1 MDFKLLEEEDD
12 DIQLTV
18 SEKKTVAPVVLDL
31 DFNKSL
37 SKSVNLSEKI
47 ANIQDNFVVDNAY
60 YDQIVAMPKDVIV
73 EDMMDNFLQEFED
86 YKLNINNAISVL
98 LKKFDEGQYDKL
110 KRVLH
115 TFKGGLGI
123 VGLMRVRQD
132 VHFLEDLLKVKEG
145 GLGLYRHIKN
155 RLVVIID
162 YVDNIKIEQSP
173 FIPYRE
179 GDGEK
184 SIEDGEQLT
193 RFMVSLGEINYV
205 SEEVDFLRRLHN
217 NFASENNQIK
227 GLLEDLEG
235 VISHIN
241 HRIQE
246 LEFYAETNIQSQL
259 QTSSHGKD
267 PLLMDNF
274 TKLQELSRLIVENQ
288 ADLNDIQNNLL
299 RLNKRQKINLDKSK
313 MFLENSR
320 DTLSQMRLISFSKL
334 KKSLEN
340 TIKIASDK
348 ERKEVDFE
356 LIDNNVRLDVTI
368 SNKINGILGHI
379 LRNSVSHGI
388 EPKAERK
395 KLGKPAHGLIKITAH
410 QDANSFYLQ
419 IVDDGHGLDLAK
431 IKKKAIEK
439 GLIKENDPFT
449 DKQAVDFILM
459 KDFSTA
465 SVVNDIAGRG
475 VGMDVIQADVLSL
488 GGRFEIISK
497 EGKGMTVI
505 IEIPTKYTTNHGLV
519 VSSKENKFVVLDQN
533 INEVIN
539 ISHQDY
545 LDALSAQKI
554 SYKGKDFI
562 FVDLRQLLNLPL
574 KAIPSNHNIFLMS
587 EGQGRTLA
595 VAVDEI
601 LEHKEISI
609 TSLNKSFEKM
619 YGFVGVTTLLNGE
632 EVFVY
637 NPLQAFYRN
646 TQILNQEAIEHVDH
660 LEHPLVMV
668 VDDSPMVRKSTEKFL
683 DKYHFRHLSAKNGE
697 DALTKLSNASE
708 LPKVILLDIEM
719 PIMNGFQFA
728 EIVKSSDKYKNIP
741 IVIISSRGN
750 SEHMGE
756 ADKLGIEEYIV
767 KPFIPDHL
775 LETLKR
781 CIK

>member
-1 MDFKLLEEEDD
+1 
-12 DIQLTV
+12 
-18 SEKKTVAPVVLDL
+18 
-31 DFNKSL
+31 
-37 SKSVNLSEKI
+37 
-47 ANIQDNFVVDNAY
+47 
-60 YDQIVAMPKDVIV
+60 
-73 EDMMDNFLQEFED
+73 
-86 YKLNINNAISVL
+86 
-98 LKKFDEGQYDKL
+98 
-110 KRVLH
+110 
-115 TFKGGLGI
+115 
-123 VGLMRVRQD
+123 
-132 VHFLEDLLKVKEG
+132 
-145 GLGLYRHIKN
+145 
-155 RLVVIID
+155 
-162 YVDNIKIEQSP
+162 
-173 FIPYRE
+173 
-179 GDGEK
+179 
-184 SIEDGEQLT
+184 
-193 RFMVSLGEINYV
+193 
-205 SEEVDFLRRLHN
+205 
-217 NFASENNQIK
+217 
-227 GLLEDLEG
+227 
-235 VISHIN
+235 
-241 HRIQE
+241 
-246 LEFYAETNIQSQL
+246 
-259 QTSSHGKD
+259 
-267 PLLMDNF
+267 
-274 TKLQELSRLIVENQ
+274 
-288 ADLNDIQNNLL
+288 
-299 RLNKRQKINLDKSK
+299 
-313 MFLENSR
+313 
-320 DTLSQMRLISFSKL
+320 
-334 KKSLEN
+334 
-340 TIKIASDK
+340 
-348 ERKEVDFE
+348 
-356 LIDNNVRLDVTI
+356 
-368 SNKINGILGHI
+368 
-379 LRNSVSHGI
+379 
-388 EPKAERK
+388 
-395 KLGKPAHGLIKITAH
+395 
-410 QDANSFYLQ
+410 
-419 IVDDGHGLDLAK
+419 
-431 IKKKAIEK
+431 
-439 GLIKENDPFT
+439 
-449 DKQAVDFILM
+449 M

-505 IEIPTKYTTNHGLV
+505 IEIPTKYTTNYGLV

-539 ISHQDY
+539 IPHQDY

-587 EGQGRTLA
+587 EGRGRTLA

-646 TQILNQEAIEHVDH
+646 TKILNQEVIEHVDH
-660 LEHPLVMV
+660 LEHPVVMV

-767 KPFIPDHL
+767 KPFIPNHL

>member
-1 MDFKLLEEEDD
+1 M
-12 DIQLTV
+12 
-18 SEKKTVAPVVLDL
+18 
-31 DFNKSL
+31 
-37 SKSVNLSEKI
+37 
-47 ANIQDNFVVDNAY
+47 
-60 YDQIVAMPKDVIV
+60 
-73 EDMMDNFLQEFED
+73 
-86 YKLNINNAISVL
+86 
-98 LKKFDEGQYDKL
+98 
-110 KRVLH
+110 
-115 TFKGGLGI
+115 
-123 VGLMRVRQD
+123 
-132 VHFLEDLLKVKEG
+132 
-145 GLGLYRHIKN
+145 
-155 RLVVIID
+155 
-162 YVDNIKIEQSP
+162 
-173 FIPYRE
+173 
-179 GDGEK
+179 
-184 SIEDGEQLT
+184 
-193 RFMVSLGEINYV
+193 
-205 SEEVDFLRRLHN
+205 
-217 NFASENNQIK
+217 
-227 GLLEDLEG
+227 
-235 VISHIN
+235 
-241 HRIQE
+241 
-246 LEFYAETNIQSQL
+246 
-259 QTSSHGKD
+259 
-267 PLLMDNF
+267 
-274 TKLQELSRLIVENQ
+274 
-288 ADLNDIQNNLL
+288 
-299 RLNKRQKINLDKSK
+299 
-313 MFLENSR
+313 
-320 DTLSQMRLISFSKL
+320 
-334 KKSLEN
+334 
-340 TIKIASDK
+340 
-348 ERKEVDFE
+348 
-356 LIDNNVRLDVTI
+356 TI

-388 EPKAERK
+388 ESKAERK

-505 IEIPTKYTTNHGLV
+505 IEIPTKYTTNYGLV

-646 TQILNQEAIEHVDH
+646 TQILNQETIEHVDH